1 MAVPEAYTARSVGSC
16 KSSPDFRLQEGID
29 PVPVAGYRDC
39 NDLLGHLLT
48 NLAGIQLMNAVY
60 TMPHSSVGY
69 QQGIQ
74 LMNAVYTMPRHQH
87 GKQIPETRQRSPG

>member
-1 MAVPEAYTARSVGSC
+1 LKIDLRATKCLFAGVEDRRAVPMAFTDGAVGPG
-16 KSSPDFRLQEGID
+16 KSAPDFRLQEGID

-39 NDLLGHLLT
+39 NDLLGHMLT
-48 NLAGIQLMNAVY
+48 NLA
-60 TMPHSSVGY
+60 
-69 QQGIQ
+69 GIQ